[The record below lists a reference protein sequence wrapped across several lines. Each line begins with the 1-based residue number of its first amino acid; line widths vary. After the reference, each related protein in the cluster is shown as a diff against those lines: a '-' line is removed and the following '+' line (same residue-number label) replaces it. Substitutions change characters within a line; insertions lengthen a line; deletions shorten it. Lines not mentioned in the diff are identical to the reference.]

1 MISINFL
8 FLSFKKKGRLALGVF
23 RAFLCQFRAMSRYI
37 EGLATALQLY
47 LGDTN
52 SELDEFL
59 KEASRNI
66 MESVAHDEIDL
77 SSWQLFLTSC
87 GRASLSRSYGLP
99 VGHFHDVTHK
109 SLAPSQGTHSISA
122 ISQHRMAKCLR
133 SELSTMGPELQKMI
147 SSGCFADYLSV
158 LEQILSD
165 VTKIQQ
171 AIGWSARPLRS
182 KKKAAERPLWLHV
195 FHFPRLHLFHF
206 FNFSCSSWSFIFSS

>member
-1 MISINFL
+1 MP
-8 FLSFKKKGRLALGVF
+8 RH
-23 RAFLCQFRAMSRYI
+23 I

-52 SELDEFL
+52 SEMDEFL

-66 MESVAHDEIDL
+66 IESVAPDEIDL

-122 ISQHRMAKCLR
+122 ISQHRIAKCLR

-158 LEQILSD
+158 LEQIHSD

-171 AIGWSARPLRS
+171 AIG
-182 KKKAAERPLWLHV
+182 
-195 FHFPRLHLFHF
+195 
-206 FNFSCSSWSFIFSS
+206 